1 MRLPPIKKEEKGKKM
16 DKVYDIFSH
25 IDKMLCAEQPANY
38 ESGKLTPFYYNPE
51 KKIKLFNGDALQ
63 FLKKIPDCCIDMIFA
78 DPPYF
83 GNQSGLI
90 IKRTDGH
97 AETFDTQKAKFA
109 YSKSLQYQ
117 FEFHHTWLK
126 EAQRILKDG
135 STIWITGTYH
145 SIGVVNVVLQDLGFK
160 ILNDIILHKINA
172 PPNFK
177 GSCFRAVT
185 ETMLWAKKNF
195 NGKTKFNYWVM
206 KELNGG
212 VQMKNIWGY
221 WAEKNPFRH
230 PATKQPIVLENVIL
244 AGSNEGDLILDPFAG
259 SGTTGFVAQGLGRK
273 CVMIEIEQDYCQLIK
288 DRIEGKYGEFRRKTK
303 VKTRVSQ
310 SDSKVCGTV

>member
-1 MRLPPIKKEEKGKKM
+1 MPIAF
-16 DKVYDIFSH
+16 DVVNTISKVS
-25 IDKMLCAEQPANY
+25 C
-38 ESGKLTPFYYNPE
+38 PE
-51 KKIKLFNGDALQ
+51 KKVEYTIKERAPYYCNTEKNIKLYNEDSLH
-63 FLKKIPDCCIDMIFA
+63 FLKEIPDRSVDMIFA

-90 IKRTDGH
+90 IKRRDGH

-135 STIWITGTYH
+135 STVWITGTYH

-160 ILNDIILHKINA
+160 ILNDIILHKRNA
-172 PPNFK
+172 PPNFT

-185 ETMLWAKKNF
+185 ETMLWAKKNL
-195 NGKTKFNYWVM
+195 NGRTKFNYWAM

-212 VQMKNIWGY
+212 FQMKSLWEY

-230 PATKQPIVLENVIL
+230 PATKQPIILEYTIL
-244 AGSNEGDLILDPFAG
+244 AGSNKGDVILDPFAG
-259 SGTTGFVAQGLGRK
+259 SGTTGFVAEGLGRK
-273 CVMIEIEQDYCQLIK
+273 CIMVEVDAGYCELIK
-288 DRIEGKYGEFRRKTK
+288 NRIEGKYGGFKRKTGTK
-303 VKTRVSQ
+303 RNI
-310 SDSKVCGTV
+310 SKAAS

>member
-1 MRLPPIKKEEKGKKM
+1 M
-16 DKVYDIFSH
+16 DKASNIFTN
-25 IDKMLCAEQPANY
+25 IDKAFYAK
-38 ESGKLTPFYYNPE
+38 ESAKHKKSFTAFYCNSE
-51 KKIKLFNGDALQ
+51 KKIKLFNDDALH
-63 FLKKIPDCCIDMIFA
+63 FLKRIPDNCIDMIFA

-90 IKRTDGH
+90 IKRNDGH
-97 AETFDTQKAKFA
+97 ADTFDTQKAKFA

-117 FEFHHTWLK
+117 FEFHYTWLR
-126 EAQRILKDG
+126 EAQRILKGG

-160 ILNDIILHKINA
+160 ILNDIILHKKNA
-172 PPNFK
+172 PPNFR

-195 NGKTKFNYWVM
+195 TGKTKFNYRMM
-206 KELNGG
+206 KQLNGG
-212 VQMKNIWGY
+212 VQMKSLWEY

-230 PATKQPIVLENVIL
+230 PATKQPIILEYVIL

-259 SGTTGFVAQGLGRK
+259 SGTTGFVAQELGRK
-273 CVMIEIEQDYCQLIK
+273 CIMIEIEPNYCQLIK

-303 VKTRVSQ
+303 IKAGV
-310 SDSKVCGTV
+310 

>member
-1 MRLPPIKKEEKGKKM
+1 MQGQIVYNVIEAFEKIEE
-16 DKVYDIFSH
+16 I
-25 IDKMLCAEQPANY
+25 LCAEQQAEY
-38 ESGKLTPFYYNPE
+38 GKKKIIPFYYNPE
-51 KKIKLFNGDALQ
+51 KKIKLFHGDALSL
-63 FLKKIPDCCIDMIFA
+63 LKKVPDSCIDMIFA

-90 IKRTDGH
+90 IKRNDGH
-97 AETFDTQKAKFA
+97 ADTFDTQKAQWA
-109 YSKSLQYQ
+109 YSKSINYQ
-117 FEFHHTWLK
+117 FEFHYTWLK

-145 SIGVVNVVLQDLGFK
+145 SIGVINVVLQDLGFK
-160 ILNDIILHKINA
+160 ILNDIILHKRNA

-185 ETMLWAKKNF
+185 ETMLWAKKNPD
-195 NGKTKFNYWVM
+195 GKTKFNYRYM
-206 KELNGG
+206 KELNDG
-212 VQMKNIWGY
+212 VQMKNIWEY

-230 PATKQPIVLENVIL
+230 PATKQPIILEYAIL

-259 SGTTGFVAQGLGRK
+259 SGTTGFVAQGLNRK
-273 CVMIEIEQDYCQLIK
+273 CIMIEIDPNYCQLIK

-303 VKTRVSQ
+303 TKREV
-310 SDSKVCGTV
+310 

>member
-1 MRLPPIKKEEKGKKM
+1 MYKASDVFSDTDR
-16 DKVYDIFSH
+16 IF
-25 IDKMLCAEQPANY
+25 CAEQPAKY
-38 ESGKLTPFYYNPE
+38 ETRKLIPFYYNSE
-51 KKIKLFNGDALQ
+51 KKIKLFNGDALHL
-63 FLKKIPDCCIDMIFA
+63 LKKIPDSCIDMIFA

-117 FEFHHTWLK
+117 FEFHYTWLK
-126 EAQRILKDG
+126 EAQRVLKDG

-160 ILNDIILHKINA
+160 ILNDIIIHKINA

-195 NGKTKFNYWVM
+195 KGKTKFNYWTM
-206 KELNGG
+206 KQLNGG
-212 VQMKNIWGY
+212 VQMKNLWEY

-230 PATKQPIVLENVIL
+230 PATKQPIILEYAIL
-244 AGSNEGDLILDPFAG
+244 AGSHEGDLILDPFAG
-259 SGTTGFVAQGLGRK
+259 SGTTGFVAQGLNRK
-273 CVMIEIEQDYCQLIK
+273 CVMIEIDRNYCQLIK
-288 DRIEGKYGEFRRKTK
+288 SRIEGKYGQFKRKTK
-303 VKTRVSQ
+303 N
-310 SDSKVCGTV
+310 

>member
-1 MRLPPIKKEEKGKKM
+1 MYKM
-16 DKVYDIFSH
+16 SDIFRG
-25 IDKMLCAEQPANY
+25 IDKIFCAEEQAKY
-38 ESGKLTPFYYNPE
+38 GEKKLTPFYYSSE
-51 KKIKLFNGDALQ
+51 KKIKLFKGNALHL
-63 FLKKIPDCCIDMIFA
+63 LKRVPDRCIDMIFA

-90 IKRTDGH
+90 IKRNDGH

-172 PPNFK
+172 PPNFR

-195 NGKTKFNYWVM
+195 NGKTKFNYWAM
-206 KELNGG
+206 KKLNGG
-212 VQMKNIWGY
+212 VQMKNLWEY
-221 WAEKNPFRH
+221 WAKKNPFRH
-230 PATKQPIVLENVIL
+230 PATKQPIILEYAIL
-244 AGSNEGDLILDPFAG
+244 AGSNEEDLILDPFAG

-273 CVMIEIEQDYCQLIK
+273 CIMIEIDPNYCQLIK
-288 DRIEGKYGEFRRKTK
+288 DRVEGKYGKFRRKTAIK
-303 VKTRVSQ
+303 ARVS
-310 SDSKVCGTV
+310 

>member
-1 MRLPPIKKEEKGKKM
+1 M
-16 DKVYDIFSH
+16 YDTFH
-25 IDKMLCAEQPANY
+25 NIDKMICAEHPVNY

-51 KKIKLFNGDALQ
+51 KKIKLFSEDALQ
-63 FLKKIPDCCIDMIFA
+63 FLKKIPDSCIDMIFA

-90 IKRTDGH
+90 INRTDGH

-172 PPNFK
+172 PPNFM

-185 ETMLWAKKNF
+185 ETMLWAKKKF
-195 NGKTKFNYWVM
+195 NGKTKFSSV
-206 KELNGG
+206 
-212 VQMKNIWGY
+212 
-221 WAEKNPFRH
+221 
-230 PATKQPIVLENVIL
+230 
-244 AGSNEGDLILDPFAG
+244 
-259 SGTTGFVAQGLGRK
+259 
-273 CVMIEIEQDYCQLIK
+273 
-288 DRIEGKYGEFRRKTK
+288 
-303 VKTRVSQ
+303 
-310 SDSKVCGTV
+310 